1 MCGSAG
7 IAALALTSRRA
18 DNGAIAPLFGSRPG
32 RAVTASLAICEL
44 IATSSRPPRA
54 GSPPDHSRL
63 TLAATAAAG
72 MAVRDGELPASAV
85 AVAAVSALG
94 SAALGIRL
102 RALAARR
109 FGSDLPGAF
118 VEDALADTLA
128 WLFIRRR

>member
-1 MCGSAG
+1 
-7 IAALALTSRRA
+7 
-18 DNGAIAPLFGSRPG
+18 
-32 RAVTASLAICEL
+32 VTASLAICEL
-44 IATSSRPPRA
+44 IATSFRPARSRLAPPGPPRF
-54 GSPPDHSRL
+54 

-128 WLFIRRR
+128 WLGTRRR

>member
-1 MCGSAG
+1 
-7 IAALALTSRRA
+7 
-18 DNGAIAPLFGSRPG
+18 
-32 RAVTASLAICEL
+32 
-44 IATSSRPPRA
+44 
-54 GSPPDHSRL
+54 
-63 TLAATAAAG
+63 

-118 VEDALADTLA
+118 VEDALAATLA

>member
-1 MCGSAG
+1 M
-7 IAALALTSRRA
+7 
-18 DNGAIAPLFGSRPG
+18 
-32 RAVTASLAICEL
+32 TASLAICEL

-54 GSPPDHSRL
+54 GSPLRDHPRF

-72 MAVRDGELPASAV
+72 VAVRDGELPAPAV

-128 WLFIRRR
+128 WLGTRRR